1 MFFNAKQLR
10 EAEME
15 AQDLIIYR
23 HHPDAVERLRQL
35 EEQLLDDSAPTATQ
49 SALYVA
55 GDVLKHVANCVSD
68 VKEIQRLTRAL
79 DLLQYRYRSAIVSAK
94 DAGNLNYQCRLSA
107 LSHAVDN
114 GAGIFLIAV
123 CSEPDAVVPETSEL
137 APAEITLRLR
147 GIFAEL
153 KRFLVARIAIKDVCN
168 ILETMSRT
176 SVKPS
181 VVSGEPTQ

>member
-1 MFFNAKQLR
+1 MSKSGPAVFFNAKQLR

-15 AQDLIIYR
+15 AQDIIIYR
-23 HHPDAVERLRQL
+23 HHPDAIERLRQL

-79 DLLQYRYRSAIVSAK
+79 DLLQY
-94 DAGNLNYQCRLSA
+94 RLSA